1 MRSCCSFSADKGPKH
16 KALASIFSN
25 AGIKECV
32 MFETEDLVARK
43 NEKHVIFTLLDVARQ
58 GAQLGILAPLIVQF
72 EREID
77 EEINSKSR

>member
-1 MRSCCSFSADKGPKH
+1 MIHNGFYHSPLLFW
-16 KALASIFSN
+16 LLFL
-25 AGIKECV
+25 GIKECV

-43 NEKHVIFTLLDVARQ
+43 NEKHVIFTLLDVARY
-58 GAQLGILAPLIVQF
+58 GAHIGILAPLIVQY

>member
-1 MRSCCSFSADKGPKH
+1 
-16 KALASIFSN
+16 
-25 AGIKECV
+25 

-43 NEKHVIFTLLDVARQ
+43 NEKHVIFTLLDVARY
-58 GAQLGILAPLIVQF
+58 GAHIGILAPLIVQY

>member
-1 MRSCCSFSADKGPKH
+1 MNNNGFYHSLLQLCLLCLLF
-16 KALASIFSN
+16 L
-25 AGIKECV
+25 GIKECV

-43 NEKHVIFTLLDVARQ
+43 NEKHVIFTLLDVARY
-58 GAQLGILAPLIVQF
+58 GAHIGILAPLIVQY

>member
-1 MRSCCSFSADKGPKH
+1 
-16 KALASIFSN
+16 
-25 AGIKECV
+25 